1 MSGQLLGS
9 IIIDKI
15 AEIKR
20 QKRLKSSLIH
30 LIEISEA
37 YIKYTLD
44 KEEDYNEDTVKK
56 LELIINEIYSK

>member
-1 MSGQLLGS
+1 MSGLLGS

-20 QKRLKSSLIH
+20 KKRLKLSLIH

-37 YIKYTLD
+37 YIKYTVN
-44 KEEDYNEDTVKK
+44 KEEDYSEETTKK
-56 LELIINEIYSK
+56 LELVITEVYSK

>member
-9 IIIDKI
+9 ILIDKI

-20 QKRLKSSLIH
+20 KKRLKLSLVH

-37 YIKYTLD
+37 YIKYTVD
-44 KEEDYNEDTVKK
+44 KEEDYSEETTKK
-56 LELIINEIYSK
+56 LELIITEVYSK

>member
-9 IIIDKI
+9 ILIDKI

-20 QKRLKSSLIH
+20 KKRLKLSLVH

-37 YIKYTLD
+37 YIKYTVN
-44 KEEDYNEDTVKK
+44 KEEDYDEETTKK
-56 LELIINEIYSK
+56 LELIITEVYSK